1 MVIVVIRKYLPAG
14 LWSTLILA
22 ACAVLADAERW
33 RAADQPELKQALE
46 HAPLLETESL
56 GEPAR
61 GVNVWER
68 RMEPNHDGQSWDV
81 LPVYFKH
88 ESLTLGADGFVWTY
102 LKDVLVRIDPQD
114 VSVHIVGKINPVGH
128 PTFVGRDLYLS
139 GPEQLRRIRNIVPT
153 Q

>member
-1 MVIVVIRKYLPAG
+1 MVIVAIRKCLPAG

-33 RAADQPELKQALE
+33 RAADQPDLQQALE

-68 RMEPNHDGQSWDV
+68 WMVPNHDGQSWDV
-81 LPVYFKH
+81 LQVYFN
-88 ESLTLGADGFVWTY
+88 ESGG
-102 LKDVLVRIDPQD
+102 
-114 VSVHIVGKINPVGH
+114 
-128 PTFVGRDLYLS
+128 
-139 GPEQLRRIRNIVPT
+139 
-153 Q
+153 